1 MIRPSKL
8 LLAFALVLG
17 LGQALPVVSAQAQ
30 TAPTPGAIA
39 AAKELLALKNASA
52 MYASIVPNIIQR
64 TKESLVQSNLNYQKD
79 LNEVAIKLAGELA
92 GSEKAV
98 DEAMAKVFATD
109 FTEKELRDLVAFYKT
124 PLGAKLLTQEP
135 RSIQTSMQ
143 AMNEWAQ
150 GFVDT
155 VNGKF
160 RAEMRARGKE
170 I

>member
-1 MIRPSKL
+1 M
-8 LLAFALVLG
+8 A
-17 LGQALPVVSAQAQ
+17 SAQAQ

-64 TKESLVQSNLNYQKD
+64 TKESLLQSNLNYQKD

-109 FTEKELRDLVAFYKT
+109 FTEKELTDLVAFYKT
-124 PLGAKLLTQEP
+124 PLGTKLLAQEP
-135 RSIQTSMQ
+135 RSIATAMQSMNQ
-143 AMNEWAQ
+143 WAQ
-150 GFVDT
+150 GFAET

-160 RAEMRARGKE
+160 RAEMRARGKD